1 MVGGQGA
8 AWRVTR
14 REGKGGL
21 RPIIA
26 HSTLDHCSHQPI
38 GSKIRMEI
46 SCSIF
51 THSKILMSSF
61 IRAEH

>member
-14 REGKGGL
+14 REGRGGL

-26 HSTLDHCSHQPI
+26 HSTLDHCSRQPI

-46 SCSIF
+46 QFMFQQWINGQQMVSC
-51 THSKILMSSF
+51 
-61 IRAEH
+61 